1 MASIDLGRLVTE
13 SLNRFGGEEGG
24 ADLSDVFQE
33 GAKWDN
39 FKKNTLPEMKSRIG
53 GMAAK
58 YSGKTAAQNYG
69 MKQHL
74 GAKDGQVGK
83 VGKAAGKAARFYGD
97 HAGKIAGGAALV
109 GAGALAYRYMK
120 NKKKKAQKA

>member
-33 GAKWDN
+33 GRWED
-39 FKKNTLPEMKSRIG
+39 FKKHKLPEMKARIG
-53 GMAAK
+53 GMASK
-58 YSGKTAAQNYG
+58 YSGKTAAQKYAL
-69 MKQHL
+69 QQSL
-74 GAKDGQVGK
+74 GAKEGK
-83 VGKAAGKAARFYGD
+83 VGKIGQAAGKAARFYGD